1 MPDCVYVLANWDDN
15 KISVVS
21 HLENTECICFQFLNR
36 YIITKKT
43 LSDVRT
49 SAEYKELQTKYARQS
64 DELDNHVKNLADLK
78 QEKFDLAEG
87 KDMV

>member
-1 MPDCVYVLANWDDN
+1 MYRLS
-15 KISVVS
+15 KHSRVS
-21 HLENTECICFQFLNR
+21 HLENTECICFQFFIR
-36 YIITKKT
+36 YLITKKT